1 MGPGG
6 RPLRLLVLSQL
17 PPGVGGGE
25 LQTLLQLR
33 ELVRLG
39 HRVVAIDLTPRQEG
53 PDEETIEGVRVLR
66 VRTPRAPVLRAV
78 AYHRRIA
85 ALAGELGRE
94 ADVAQLNH
102 LGTGLVTAV
111 PVLRSLRVPAVVVIW
126 GSAMKGVGPFAD
138 GWRHRAARRAARTT
152 ERQVVLAT
160 AAADNLVREGFDRSR
175 IRFIPNGIET
185 ERFRPARNGER
196 AGPPPDP
203 AWPDAG
209 PVAISVGRLV
219 PAKGFDVLI
228 EAWSRLAGSHPGARL
243 VLVGDGPLRAEI
255 AGRATGARIGDRVVL
270 LGARADV
277 PDLLRRADLYV
288 SASRTEGMSNA
299 LLEALGSGLPVVA
312 TRTGSAPDVVV
323 DGECG
328 RLVPAGDP
336 ASLAEA
342 LDHVLRDDALRT
354 RLGVAARR
362 RALAEFSIDAIVQR
376 YIEMYRE
383 IAAP

>member
-1 MGPGG
+1 MVLDG

-33 ELVRLG
+33 EMVRLG
-39 HRVVAIDLTPRQEG
+39 HRVTAIDLTPRHEG

-66 VRTPRAPVLRAV
+66 VRTPRAPVLRAL

-85 ALAGELGRE
+85 SLVRRLGPD

-102 LGTGLVTAV
+102 LGTGLVTAS
-111 PVLRSLRVPAVVVIW
+111 PILRSLQVPSVIVIW
-126 GSAMKGVGPFAD
+126 GSAMKGVGPFGD
-138 GWRHRAARRAARTT
+138 GWRHRAARRAARDSV
-152 ERQVVLAT
+152 RQVVLAT
-160 AAADNLVREGFDRSR
+160 AAAENLAREGFDRAK

-185 ERFRPARNGER
+185 ERFRPAREGER
-196 AGPPPDP
+196 AAPPPDP
-203 AWPDAG
+203 AWPATG
-209 PVAISVGRLV
+209 PVVITVGRLV
-219 PAKGFDVLI
+219 PAKGLDTLI
-228 EAWSRLAGSHPGARL
+228 DAWARLAREHPGARL
-243 VLVGDGPLRAEI
+243 LLVGEGPLRPEI
-255 AGRATGARIGDRVVL
+255 AARAASSGIGDRVVL

-277 PDLLRRADLYV
+277 PELLRRADIYV

-323 DGECG
+323 DGDCG
-328 RLVPAGDP
+328 WLVPVGD
-336 ASLAEA
+336 AAALAEA
-342 LDHVLRDDALRT
+342 LGRLVGDASQRA
-354 RLGVAARR
+354 RLGDAARR
-362 RALAEFSIDAIVQR
+362 RAVAEFSIAAIVQR

-383 IAAP
+383 IATT